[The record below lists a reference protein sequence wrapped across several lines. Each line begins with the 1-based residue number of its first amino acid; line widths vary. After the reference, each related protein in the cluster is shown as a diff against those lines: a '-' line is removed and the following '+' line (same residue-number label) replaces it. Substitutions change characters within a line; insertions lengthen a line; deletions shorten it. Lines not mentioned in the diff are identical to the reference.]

1 MLEITRV
8 KIRKQ
13 DGEGK
18 LKGFATVTFNGVLMV
33 HGIKIVEG
41 EKGLFVAMPSRKA
54 KEKFVDTVHPISRE
68 FKEVL
73 DAAILEEYNK

>member
-18 LKGFATVTFNGVLMV
+18 LKGFATVTFNNVLMV

-41 EKGLFVAMPSRKA
+41 EKGLFVA
-54 KEKFVDTVHPISRE
+54 IC
-68 FKEVL
+68 
-73 DAAILEEYNK
+73 

>member
-8 KIRKQ
+8 RIRKQ
-13 DGEGK
+13 EGDSK
-18 LKGFATVTFNGVLMV
+18 LKGFATVTLNGVLMI

-41 EKGLFVAMPSRKA
+41 EKGLFVAMPSRKT